1 MQADWGNFLQ
11 RSKWKSRRM
20 FLKTGFVSSLYS
32 VPAHQVLSDL
42 QDRMQ
47 LHRPYIF
54 AMLFESPKGSITVRG
69 SDIFMRLTLF
79 YFKSRLPKAD
89 VTPGAEQECW
99 KSGS

>member
-1 MQADWGNFLQ
+1 ML
-11 RSKWKSRRM
+11 
-20 FLKTGFVSSLYS
+20 LKMESVSAQYF
-32 VPAHQVLSDL
+32 VPACHVLSDL
-42 QDRMQ
+42 QDRTQ